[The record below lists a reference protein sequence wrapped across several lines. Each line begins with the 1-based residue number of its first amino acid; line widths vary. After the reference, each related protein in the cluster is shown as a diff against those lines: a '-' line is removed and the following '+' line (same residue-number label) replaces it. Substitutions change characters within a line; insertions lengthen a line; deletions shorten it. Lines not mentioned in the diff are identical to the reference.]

1 MYLSWVKY
9 KCHKYLTFI
18 FIFSIIFTQDQT
30 VGLFINDSTSYLGYT
45 LFTPLFSN
53 STYLI
58 DNNGLL
64 VHEWESDYHPA
75 MTAYLLENGNLIRT
89 ASFIEERVHLGGFEE
104 FTWDGAVIWKY
115 EYFGQHHDIEPLPN
129 GNVLMLTIAIKTYSE
144 AIESGRNPKFLD
156 DELYILKII
165 EVEKT
170 DSLSG
175 NIVWEGSV
183 WDHLIQDYDLTKL
196 NYGLVVDHPELVD
209 INYVPYSMMYTA
221 WIHSNSIDY
230 HPELDQI
237 LVSSRAFN
245 EIWIIDHSTTIEEA
259 AGHEG
264 GNAEFGGDL
273 LYRWGNPFSYRE
285 AGTSENQMFY
295 GQHDARWI
303 DTGLAEAGSIT
314 VFNNGLGR
322 PEGAYSSVEEITPP
336 VDSLDNYFLISDSVY
351 GPVEPSWI
359 YVSDAPSDFFSPMYS
374 SAQRLSNGNT
384 LICSSTGGEF
394 FEVTAEDTIV
404 WRYINPIS
412 FNEPLFQGDSVV
424 GNTVARCYR
433 YGVDYMGFLGHDL
446 TPGGPIELYL
456 NISDRLETKLP
467 GNFRL
472 YRCYPNPF
480 NSSTTFKYDLST
492 RSHVTLVIYDI
503 LSMEVKRLVN
513 TPQEPG
519 NQSVSWNATDSYGNP
534 VSAGVY
540 FYKLQTEE
548 FSAVNKMVLLK

>member
-1 MYLSWVKY
+1 MSLSWFKYQWY
-9 KCHKYLTFI
+9 KCLIFI
-18 FIFSIIFTQDQT
+18 FIFSLIFSQDQT
-30 VGLFINDSTSYLGYT
+30 VGLFINDSASSVGYT
-45 LFTPLFSN
+45 LFTPLFST

-89 ASFIEERVHLGGFEE
+89 ASFVEQRIHLGGFEE
-104 FTWDGAVIWKY
+104 FAWDGTVIWKY

-129 GNVLMLTIAIKTYSE
+129 GNVLMLTTEIKTYSE
-144 AIESGRNPKFLD
+144 AIESGRNPEFLD
-156 DELYILKII
+156 DELYVLKVV

-170 DSLSG
+170 DSLGG
-175 NIVWEGSV
+175 NIVWEWSV
-183 WDHLIQDYDLTKL
+183 WDHLIQDYDPAKL
-196 NYGLVVDHPELVD
+196 NYGIVADHPELVD
-209 INYVPYSMMYTA
+209 INYVTYSMTYTD

-237 LVSSRAFN
+237 LVSSRAFD
-245 EIWIIDHSTTIEEA
+245 EIWIIDHSTTIQEA

-264 GNAEFGGDL
+264 GNAGLGGDL
-273 LYRWGNPFSYRE
+273 LYRWGNPYSYG
-285 AGTSENQMFY
+285 AGASDQQMFY

-303 DTGLAEAGSIT
+303 DTGLAESGSIT

-322 PEGAYSSVEEITPP
+322 PEGGYSSVEELTLP
-336 VDSLDNYFLISDSVY
+336 VDSLYNYFLISDSVY

-359 YVSDAPSDFFSPMYS
+359 YVADAPFDFFSPMYS

-394 FEVTAEDTIV
+394 FEVTEDGTIV
-404 WRYINPIS
+404 WRYINPVS
-412 FNEPLFQGDSVV
+412 FNEPLFQGDSVL
-424 GNTVARCYR
+424 GNTVPRCYR
-433 YGVDYMGFLGHDL
+433 YGVDYGGFNGHDL

-456 NISDRLETKLP
+456 NISDKLETKLP
-467 GNFRL
+467 RYFRL

-480 NSSTTFKYDLST
+480 NPSTTIKYDLPI
-492 RSHVTLVIYDI
+492 RSHVTVFIYDI
-503 LSMEVKRLVN
+503 LGKEVKRLVN
-513 TPQEPG
+513 IAQEPG
-519 NQSVSWNATDSYGNP
+519 NKSVSWNGTDSFGNP

-540 FYKLQTEE
+540 LYQIRAGEFLQTK
-548 FSAVNKMVLLK
+548 KMVLLK